1 MRKGYL
7 RKLLAYMKKV
17 FKIEDKLGKLKDSR
31 VNPTYSTSEGI
42 LPVLLGF
49 LVRIQSFNELKYK
62 LKSKDF
68 NKIISRKVKLPQ
80 IDTIREILKRIDLS
94 GLEALTSSVVN
105 KAKENKVFRNGTI
118 DGYTVAAIDGTKLF
132 GSNIKSCPE
141 CCKSTLKNGK
151 VHKAHNAVFVS
162 LVGSQ
167 PRLTIDFELY
177 KGSSDSSKKAEGEL
191 TVAKRLLEK
200 MCQTYNRL
208 VDIVV
213 YDALACNSVW
223 INHCINNKI

>member
-1 MRKGYL
+1 MRKSYL

-17 FKIEDKLGKLKDSR
+17 FKIEDKLSKLRDSR
-31 VNPTYSTSEGI
+31 VNPTYGTSEGV

-68 NKIISRKVKLPQ
+68 NKFISRKVKLPQ
-80 IDTIREILKRIDLS
+80 IDTIREILKKIDLS

-105 KAKENKVFRNGTI
+105 KARENKVFKNGTI

-132 GSNIKSCPE
+132 GSNIKSCSE
-141 CCKSTLKNGK
+141 CCRTTLKNGK
-151 VHKAHNAVFVS
+151 VHKAHNAVFMS

-167 PRLTIDFELY
+167 SRLTIDFELY

-200 MCQTYNRL
+200 VRQTYNSM
-208 VDIVV
+208 VDMVV
-213 YDALACNSVW
+213 YDT
-223 INHCINNKI
+223 I